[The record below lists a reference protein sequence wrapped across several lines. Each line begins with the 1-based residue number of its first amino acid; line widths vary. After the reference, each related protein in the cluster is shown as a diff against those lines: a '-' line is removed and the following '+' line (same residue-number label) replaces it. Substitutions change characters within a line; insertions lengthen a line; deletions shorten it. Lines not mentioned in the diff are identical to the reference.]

1 MSYISLVAI
10 SLVCTTLK
18 LNGLLVS
25 SPKSKSIFGF
35 IIL

>member
-1 MSYISLVAI
+1 MSCISLVAI
-10 SLVCTTLK
+10 SLVRTTLK

-25 SPKSKSIFGF
+25 SPSNRSILGL